1 MHVNFFALYP
11 VEALPQTFPQTYIAA
26 FRAPPQTGFDR
37 SLLRLFPNVT
47 NVDTSS
53 AVAQVQRVLAQVTR
67 AVEFLFA
74 FSVAAGVVVLLATV
88 GATRA
93 ERERDYAVLRALGA
107 RAALLRRLQ
116 GAELLGVGALAGA
129 LAGLAALAVGWALAR
144 FVFEFA
150 WDLSPAVPIAAM
162 LAGALLAWL
171 AGWWTLRDLLR
182 TPVVQTLRRAA
193 E

>member
-1 MHVNFFALYP
+1 
-11 VEALPQTFPQTYIAA
+11 
-26 FRAPPQTGFDR
+26 
-37 SLLRLFPNVT
+37 VT

-150 WDLSPAVPIAAM
+150 WDLSLAVPIAAM